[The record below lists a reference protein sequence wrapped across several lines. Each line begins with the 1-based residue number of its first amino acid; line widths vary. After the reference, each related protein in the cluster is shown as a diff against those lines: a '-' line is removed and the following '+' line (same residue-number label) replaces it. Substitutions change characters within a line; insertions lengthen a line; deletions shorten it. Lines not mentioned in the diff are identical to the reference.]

1 MKCIDDEIAT
11 FVKWGCQMS
20 NMESNP
26 AFVKELQAR
35 FDKKLKENEI
45 SIVEYWKSQIDRLL
59 SMKPDGIASLQSQIK
74 RVSDMMD
81 NRIRTIKKE

>member
-1 MKCIDDEIAT
+1 
-11 FVKWGCQMS
+11 
-20 NMESNP
+20 MESNP
-26 AFVKELQAR
+26 AFVKELQMR

-59 SMKPDGIASLQSQIK
+59 SMKPDGVASLQSQIK
-74 RVSDMMD
+74 RLSDMMD

>member
-1 MKCIDDEIAT
+1 MGK
-11 FVKWGCQMS
+11 
-20 NMESNP
+20 MEDNA

-45 SIVEYWKSQIDRLL
+45 SVLEYWKSQIDRLL
-59 SMKPDGIASLQSQIK
+59 SLKPDGVASLQSQIK

-81 NRIRTIKKE
+81 NRMKTMKKE

>member
-1 MKCIDDEIAT
+1 
-11 FVKWGCQMS
+11 
-20 NMESNP
+20 MENNP

-45 SIVEYWKSQIDRLL
+45 SVLEYWKAQIDRLL
-59 SMKPDGIASLQSQIK
+59 AMKPDGIASLQSQIK

-81 NRIRTIKKE
+81 TRIRTMKKE

>member
-1 MKCIDDEIAT
+1 MGK
-11 FVKWGCQMS
+11 
-20 NMESNP
+20 MEDNP

-45 SIVEYWKSQIDRLL
+45 SVLEYWKSQIDRLL
-59 SMKPDGIASLQSQIK
+59 SMKPEGIASLQSQIK

-81 NRIRTIKKE
+81 NRIKMMKKE

>member
-1 MKCIDDEIAT
+1 MN
-11 FVKWGCQMS
+11 
-20 NMESNP
+20 NMEDNA

-45 SIVEYWKSQIDRLL
+45 SVLEYWKSQIDRLL
-59 SMKPDGIASLQSQIK
+59 SLKPDGIASLQSQIK

-81 NRIRTIKKE
+81 NRMKTMKKE

>member
-1 MKCIDDEIAT
+1 MGKMGDNA
-11 FVKWGCQMS
+11 
-20 NMESNP
+20 

-45 SIVEYWKSQIDRLL
+45 SVLEYWKSQIDRLL
-59 SMKPDGIASLQSQIK
+59 SLKPDGVASLQSQIK

-81 NRIRTIKKE
+81 NRMKTMKKE

>member
-1 MKCIDDEIAT
+1 MTEM
-11 FVKWGCQMS
+11 Q
-20 NMESNP
+20 NNP
-26 AFVKELQAR
+26 AFVKELQTR

-45 SIVEYWKSQIDRLL
+45 SVLEYWKSQIDRLL

-81 NRIRTIKKE
+81 NRIKTMKRE

>member
-1 MKCIDDEIAT
+1 MKPIDEEIAT
-11 FVKWGCQMS
+11 FVKWGYQMS
-20 NMESNP
+20 NMESHP

>member
-1 MKCIDDEIAT
+1 MNSIYYAMTI
-11 FVKWGCQMS
+11 FIRWGQQMA
-20 NMESNP
+20 NMEDNA

-35 FDKKLKENEI
+35 FDRKLKENEI
-45 SIVEYWKSQIDRLL
+45 SVLEYWKLQIDRLL
-59 SMKPDGIASLQSQIK
+59 SLKPDGIASLQSQIK